1 VDNVHWVYGRK
12 INGNYSTLVLD
23 LLMQRQVGHYI
34 ISYYVPSAL
43 LVFMS
48 MVSFWLE
55 PSAVPGRVTLG
66 TSTWLTLITLT
77 QSTSAANLPKV
88 SYIKFIDIWFLVC
101 TCFIFFSLM
110 EFALVNIISR
120 RKEEVAQMTKISASQ
135 ILAEGLREAGRSA
148 FTTPSFSRRNSTY
161 DLNVARS
168 RRNSAYHQP
177 AFAVSGNLLTVT
189 TLEHQ
194 QAKETSPRELF
205 SKSEDVHRG
214 PGPGQVDVQE
224 DEERQGEG
232 KAGQLWGWLV
242 KRVAEK
248 RRESLHVNVTTEHN
262 DQDQD
267 DHTKYWLQEQFE
279 GMTYEEIA
287 IWVDTKARIAF
298 PLLFF
303 LFNCF
308 YWVLVA
314 DDELYQH
321 FVSV

>member
-1 VDNVHWVYGRK
+1 MG
-12 INGNYSTLVLD
+12 
-23 LLMQRQVGHYI
+23 
-34 ISYYVPSAL
+34 
-43 LVFMS
+43 
-48 MVSFWLE
+48 
-55 PSAVPGRVTLG
+55 G

-161 DLNVARS
+161 DLNIARS
-168 RRNSAYHQP
+168 RRNSACHQP

-194 QAKETSPRELF
+194 QAHETSPRQPF

-214 PGPGQVDVQE
+214 PGPGQANVQE
-224 DEERQGEG
+224 DEERRGEG
-232 KAGQLWGWLV
+232 KARQLWGWLV

-314 DDELYQH
+314 DNDLYQH
-321 FVSV
+321 FVSL